1 MKDFVGIIP
10 AAGKAS
16 RLPGLQGSKEV
27 IPVCALGTSK
37 PSHDLARPVCLHLME
52 AMLRAGIGRQVMVL
66 GTGKWDIPTELA
78 SVEAGAPRC
87 AYVVI
92 ANSPGVPWSIDAAY
106 SLTRGFNIAMGFPD
120 ILTTRSDLFIR
131 LCDQLATTDLDVVLA
146 VFPTDQGHNG
156 DVVSLTSERLV
167 SQIIPKPHDVGAA
180 RVWIAA
186 VWRPSFSEYL
196 HEYLRGANLTVGH
209 GRELYLGDI
218 LNSSIGE
225 LRVGAIDFPLA
236 RFLDIG
242 TPANLDL
249 VCPRVAPDL

>member
-10 AAGKAS
+10 AAGKAT
-16 RLPGLQGSKEV
+16 RLPGLQGSKEI
-27 IPVCALGTSK
+27 IPVCALGMAKTA
-37 PSHDLARPVCLHLME
+37 DDQARPVCLHLME
-52 AMLRAGIGRQVMVL
+52 AMVLAGISRQVMVL
-66 GTGKWDIPTELA
+66 GTAKWDIPTELA
-78 SVEAGAPRC
+78 RVEAGAPRC

-92 ANSPGVPWSIDAAY
+92 TNSPGVPWSIDAVY
-106 SLTRGFNIAMGFPD
+106 SLTRRSNVAMGFPD
-120 ILTTRSDLFIR
+120 ILTTRPDLFIR
-131 LCDQLATTDLDVVLA
+131 LCDELTATDLDVVLA

-156 DVVSLTSERLV
+156 DVVSLTSEGLV
-167 SQIIPKPHDVGAA
+167 SQIVPKPCDVGAA
-180 RVWIAA
+180 RVWVAA

-196 HEYLRGANLTVGH
+196 HEYLRRANVSVGH
-209 GRELYLGDI
+209 GCELYIGDI

-249 VCPRVAPDL
+249 VRPRHPG

>member
-10 AAGKAS
+10 AAGKAT

-27 IPVCALGTSK
+27 IPVCALSTTK
-37 PSHDLARPVCLHLME
+37 TSHDLARPACLHLME
-52 AMLRAGIGRQVMVL
+52 AMLLAGICRQVMVL
-66 GTGKWDIPTELA
+66 GTGKWDIPTGLA
-78 SVEAGAPRC
+78 SVETGAPRC

-92 ANSPGVPWSIDAAY
+92 TNSPGVPWTIDAAY
-106 SLTRGFNIAMGFPD
+106 FLIRGSNVAVGFPD
-120 ILTTRSDLFIR
+120 ILTTRPDLFIR

-156 DVVSLTSERLV
+156 DVVSLTSEGLV
-167 SQIIPKPHDVGAA
+167 SQIIPKACDVGAA

-196 HEYLRGANLTVGH
+196 HEYLRRANVPVGR
-209 GRELYLGDI
+209 GRELYIGDI

-249 VCPRVAPDL
+249 VRPRQVS

>member
-27 IPVCALGTSK
+27 IPVCALGTAK
-37 PSHDLARPVCLHLME
+37 PSHDLTRPVCLHLME

-78 SVEAGAPRC
+78 RVEAGAPRC
-87 AYVVI
+87 AYVVL
-92 ANSPGVPWSIDAAY
+92 ADSPGVPWTIDAAY
-106 SLTRGFNIAMGFPD
+106 SFIRGSNVAMGFPD
-120 ILTTRSDLFIR
+120 ILTTRPDLFVR
-131 LCDQLATTDLDVVLA
+131 LCDELTTTGLDVVLA
-146 VFPTDQGHNG
+146 VFPTDQGHKG
-156 DVVSLTSERLV
+156 DVVSLTSEMLV
-167 SQIIPKPHDVGAA
+167 SQIIPKPHEVGAT

-196 HEYLRGANLTVGH
+196 HEYLRRADVSVGDE
-209 GRELYLGDI
+209 RELYIGDI
-218 LNSSIGE
+218 LNSSIGK

-249 VCPRVAPDL
+249 VRPRVR

>member
-10 AAGKAS
+10 AAGKAT
-16 RLPGLQGSKEV
+16 RLPGLQASKEV
-27 IPVCALGTSK
+27 IPVCALGTTK
-37 PSHDLARPVCLHLME
+37 PSHDLARPACLHLME
-52 AMLRAGIGRQVMVL
+52 AMLRAGICRQVMVL

-92 ANSPGVPWSIDAAY
+92 TNSPGVPWTIDAAY
-106 SLTRGFNIAMGFPD
+106 SLIRGSNVAMGFPD
-120 ILTTRSDLFIR
+120 ILTTQPDLFIR

-156 DVVSLTSERLV
+156 DVVSLTSEGLV
-167 SQIIPKPHDVGAA
+167 SQIIPKPRDVGAA

-196 HEYLRGANLTVGH
+196 HEYLLRANVSVGH
-209 GRELYLGDI
+209 GHELYIGDI
-218 LNSSIGE
+218 LNSSIGK
-225 LRVGAIDFPLA
+225 LRVGAIDFPLT

-249 VCPRVAPDL
+249 VRPRVR